1 MKKIYSILL
10 FLFLII
16 IPIIADS
23 ENKLLEEALFE
34 SAITSQQKIAINHY
48 LQNVISKKEKQIQI
62 LEDKLL
68 VSYGGKF
75 QRDKYIKDAIRTEIA
90 NIHQE
95 IESYKMTSNGFT
107 K

>member
-1 MKKIYSILL
+1 MKKI
-10 FLFLII
+10 LFLILFLLFS
-16 IPIIADS
+16 PISADS
-23 ENKLLEEALFE
+23 ENRLLEEALFE
-34 SAITSQQKIAINHY
+34 SAITPQQKIAINHY

-68 VSYGGKF
+68 ISYGGKV
-75 QRDKYIKDAIRTEIA
+75 QRDKLIKDAIRTEIV

-95 IESYKMTSNGFT
+95 IESYKIINNGFT